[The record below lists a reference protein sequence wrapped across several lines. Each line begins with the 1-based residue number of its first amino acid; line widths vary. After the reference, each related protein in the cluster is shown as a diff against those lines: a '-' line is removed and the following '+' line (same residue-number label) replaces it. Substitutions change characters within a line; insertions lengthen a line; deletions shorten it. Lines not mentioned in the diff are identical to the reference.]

1 MSSSEDISA
10 KTRSVIELK
19 KLQLLELQRCLRRL
33 SFYASDSILCL
44 PYDDLYPFVVCLTFS
59 VCSLVF
65 PTSYKEE
72 L

>member
-33 SFYASDSILCL
+33 SFYASDFILCL
-44 PYDDLYPFVVCLTFS
+44 PYDDLYPFVFPS
-59 VCSLVF
+59 FSLVF
-65 PTSYKEE
+65 LTSYKEE